1 MLRRITEGV
10 KQKQLTAA
18 IIFEDFSKVFDSID
32 RSKMEQ
38 ILEAY
43 GIPSDIT
50 KAIMIMYENTQAFVK
65 TPDGDTKFFD
75 IIGGVLQGDTLLPF
89 YHRP

>member
-1 MLRRITEGV
+1 M
-10 KQKQLTAA
+10 KQKQLIAA

-38 ILEAY
+38 TLEAY

-50 KAIMIMYENTQAFVK
+50 KAIMIMYKNTQAFVK
-65 TPDGDTKFFD
+65 SPDGDTEFFD
-75 IIGGVLQGDTLLPF
+75 IIAGVLHGDTLLPF

>member
-1 MLRRITEGV
+1 M

-43 GIPSDIT
+43 GSPSDIT
-50 KAIMIMYENTQAFVK
+50 KAIMIMYENTQA
-65 TPDGDTKFFD
+65 
-75 IIGGVLQGDTLLPF
+75 L
-89 YHRP
+89 